1 MRFILLNS
9 HAKVIGAIAANPAYL
24 HIKTRARYSSS
35 PSTHLSTSQ
44 QLTGSQ
50 HPQLGREEIK
60 ARNERCL
67 PWETVSLPS
76 KHFSPTKQC
85 TFNHGNGSTA
95 DVCCYYS
102 TSSLSIIKVKFEI
115 ILKAAA

>member
-9 HAKVIGAIAANPAYL
+9 HTKVIGAIAENPACL
-24 HIKTRARYSSS
+24 HIKTRARHSSS

-67 PWETVSLPS
+67 PWETVSLLS
-76 KHFSPTKQC
+76 KHFSPPNNVHLT
-85 TFNHGNGSTA
+85 TGMVPIA
-95 DVCCYYS
+95 DVYCYYT